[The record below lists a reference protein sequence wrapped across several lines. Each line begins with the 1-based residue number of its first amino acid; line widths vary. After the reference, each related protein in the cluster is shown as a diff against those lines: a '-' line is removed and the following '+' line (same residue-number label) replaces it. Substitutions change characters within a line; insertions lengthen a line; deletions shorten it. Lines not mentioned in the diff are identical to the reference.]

1 MDKLVKEQMISLEG
15 AYNVRDLGG
24 FKCSGDNVSKRK
36 RFIRADGLENLTE
49 NDIKKLIDYGVKID
63 IDLRSNEEC
72 ESWSDNLKEADQ
84 IKYEHVHLLKGLRSF
99 PESLGGL
106 YIDSLETCRKYFY
119 EVFKIMIENTDKGI
133 LFHCSAGKDRTGMI
147 AAILLM
153 LIGVKKE
160 EIVKNYTLS
169 TSNLN
174 PIIDRFSYENDE
186 SLKDFLGAEAEHI
199 IKFLDYLESEHNG
212 AEGYLEFIGFSEEE
226 IEILKSSFLEK
237 EK

>member
-1 MDKLVKEQMISLEG
+1 
-15 AYNVRDLGG
+15 
-24 FKCSGDNVSKRK
+24 
-36 RFIRADGLENLTE
+36 
-49 NDIKKLIDYGVKID
+49 
-63 IDLRSNEEC
+63 
-72 ESWSDNLKEADQ
+72 
-84 IKYEHVHLLKGLRSF
+84 
-99 PESLGGL
+99 
-106 YIDSLETCRKYFY
+106 
-119 EVFKIMIENTDKGI
+119 MIENRDKGI

-153 LIGVKKE
+153 LVGVKKE

-199 IKFLDYLESEHNG
+199 IKFLDYLEAEYNG
-212 AEGYLEFIGFSEEE
+212 AEGYLEFIGFSEKET
-226 IEILKSSFLEK
+226 EILKSSFLEK